1 MKRKSSSLKVY
12 PLIFFPRI
20 KLIIK
25 FWNKYEFVCLCYPVV
40 LVDLTISSE
49 KKNLNLIFYFHLYR
63 YMQKKLEP
71 FQFDF
76 FHLFMDSDS
85 HLKGKIDRKTVS
97 DGRFWIRIFDF
108 HMIFVFSWI
117 TTMLTKISCIFLWW
131 FDADHK
137 VFFD

>member
-76 FHLFMDSDS
+76 FPFIYGFRFSFERENWQKNGVRWSILNQNFWFSYDFRFFLNNNDVDKNFLHLS
-85 HLKGKIDRKTVS
+85 L
-97 DGRFWIRIFDF
+97 
-108 HMIFVFSWI
+108 MIWCRS
-117 TTMLTKISCIFLWW
+117 
-131 FDADHK
+131 
-137 VFFD
+137 